1 MKKKTSQVKSA
12 LSFMDEASE
21 DDPKKEFMEQ
31 FGIEMGMPA
40 NYIYESLFF
49 KNRSATGVQGEK
61 TTGDYLV
68 TVSC

>member
-1 MKKKTSQVKSA
+1 V
-12 LSFMDEASE
+12 SE
-21 DDPKKEFMEQ
+21 DDPKTEFMQQ

-49 KNRSATGVQGEK
+49 KNRSATGPQGEK
-61 TTGDYLV
+61 TNGDYLV